1 MNSAFFDS
9 KYLERKVYF
18 SEVEELSDKELTSLR
33 AELRIAVTTM
43 EAKVQEDGEYAEPDW
58 LYGVKLKINI
68 CKQFLE
74 RIDGLLDLDS
84 SKLNHY
90 HLLYL
95 RQEIA
100 NHLGAAK
107 ARQLFDD
114 ARAGA
119 LTQLRLES
127 KS

>member
-43 EAKVQEDGEYAEPDW
+43 EAKVQEGGECAEPDW

-74 RIDGLLDLDS
+74 RIDELLDLDS

-119 LTQLRLES
+119 LSQLRLES
-127 KS
+127 NS